1 MRNKAR
7 GTKTKMKTPTA
18 RDITSGRLNNPKG
31 SSIYH
36 SLHKLLFKLTPQ
48 KALGRAGSMMFTLE
62 HFYEKKI
69 RPCLGFGRSEKYFAY
84 SWIFENL
91 QLNSGRILDVGCGD
105 SLLPLE
111 LIKRG
116 YDVYAIDLS
125 AEPWGAAIP
134 ARYPKL
140 HFAETDIRYAPF
152 TDLAFDRILAVSTLE
167 HIAQESVAQELSRIL
182 RDDGFLLVTMPLD
195 INDVLKK
202 RDTALKM
209 RDFLTRY
216 FSVLKEEYYNLITG
230 YRLDWDEFSEQAVA
244 NDDLGKYVV
253 VVHLLLTKK
262 IKVRGVFFKDG

>member
-1 MRNKAR
+1 MRNKAK
-7 GTKTKMKTPTA
+7 GTKTKMETPTA

-36 SLHKLLFKLTPQ
+36 SFHKLLFKLTPQ
-48 KALGRAGSMMFTLE
+48 KALGRVGSMWFTLE
-62 HFYEKKI
+62 HFYERKL
-69 RPCLGFGRSEKYFAY
+69 RSYLGFRRSEKYFAY

-105 SLLPLE
+105 SLLPLK
-111 LIKRG
+111 LIMRG

-125 AEPWGAAIP
+125 AEPWGAATP
-134 ARYPKL
+134 ARYSKL
-140 HFAETDIRYAPF
+140 HFIEADIRYAPF

-167 HIAQESVAQELSRIL
+167 HIAQESVASELNRIL

-202 RDTALKM
+202 RDAALKM

-216 FSVLKEEYYNLITG
+216 FNVLNEEYYNLVSG
-230 YRLDWDEFSEQAVA
+230 YRLDWDEFSELAVA

-262 IKVRGVFFKDG
+262 IKVREGVFQR